1 MPGLVPGIHV
11 FAAVKTWMA
20 GTSPAMT
27 NMKIVAHRSVRNSAG
42 RAAPAHASRGA
53 KAEAATVKSAMPKLV
68 VAECAA
74 LFRPT
79 RSLHVMPGLR
89 TVGQAAPSP
98 RHARACPGHP
108 RLRRGQDVDGR
119 DGPGHDEHE
128 DRRASIRPQ
137 LSPSGGSGSRLAR
150 GAKAEA
156 VSRHGEIGDAETS
169 CGGMR
174 CAIPPCA
181 RW

>member
-1 MPGLVPGIHV
+1 RTPRQYLSPISSSALDRIRLSPVIAAAADGAQGLITVLRAVGQAAPSPRHARACPGHPRL
-11 FAAVKTWMA
+11 KTWMA

-27 NMKIVAHRSVRNSAG
+27 NMKTFAHRSVRNSAG

-53 KAEAATVKSAMPKLV
+53 QADASTVKSAMPKLV

-108 RLRRGQDVDGR
+108 RLRR
-119 DGPGHDEHE
+119 
-128 DRRASIRPQ
+128 
-137 LSPSGGSGSRLAR
+137 
-150 GAKAEA
+150 
-156 VSRHGEIGDAETS
+156 
-169 CGGMR
+169 
-174 CAIPPCA
+174 
-181 RW
+181 